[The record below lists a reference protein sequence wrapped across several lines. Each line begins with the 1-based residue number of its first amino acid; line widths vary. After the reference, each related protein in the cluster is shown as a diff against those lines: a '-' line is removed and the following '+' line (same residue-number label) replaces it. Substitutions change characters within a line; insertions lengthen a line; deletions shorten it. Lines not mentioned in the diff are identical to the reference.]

1 MASSVRIAG
10 VGATAVGRLG
20 RSAEE
25 LAETA
30 LDRALAD
37 AGMGRGDLQGLI
49 AVPSLS
55 NPTFMQAHQLATRMG
70 LLPRRKMIVRTI
82 DTGGAGPITS
92 LGTARNMILSG
103 WTDTVAVVASDA
115 VLSMDRELFRARAD
129 DSVRGSGLPSPSI
142 PHGYDRVA
150 QWHMARHGVTREQLA
165 MVPVLFSHFAARHP
179 DAMCRRPFSVE
190 DVLASPRVAPVTNV
204 LECARRADGAAA
216 LVIASSSYVRRQL
229 AKPLELCPAI
239 VSTGEASGP
248 LYPPAEI
255 GEEMFSCERAA
266 HIAFE
271 SAQLSVR
278 DIDFFALYD
287 CFPICFLRALEAVGC
302 CPVGEAGRF
311 VESAYRR
318 LAATGRLAPEEFPF
332 TTHGGLACFGA
343 PWEVPAMYG
352 VLEAVAQLTARAGA
366 ERQLSPKPRRALV
379 YGNGGIFSASAVAI
393 LGDGVYGA
401 RGC

>member
-1 MASSVRIAG
+1 MATSVRIVG
-10 VGATAVGRLG
+10 VGATPVGRLG

-25 LAETA
+25 LAEAA

-70 LLPRRKMIVRTI
+70 LLPHKRMIVRTI

-115 VLSMDRELFRARAD
+115 VLSMDREAFRARAD
-129 DSVRGSGLPSPSI
+129 ESVRGSGLPSPAI
-142 PHGYDRVA
+142 PHGYDRIA
-150 QWHMARHGVTREQLA
+150 QWHMRRHGVTREQLA
-165 MVPVLFSHFAARHP
+165 MVPAIFSHFAARHP
-179 DAMCRRPFSVE
+179 DAMCRRPFGVAE
-190 DVLASPRVAPVTNV
+190 VLASPRVAPVTNV

-216 LVIASSSYVRRQL
+216 LVVASSSHFRRHFG
-229 AKPLELCPAI
+229 KPLELCPAI

-255 GEEMFSCERAA
+255 DEDLFSCERAA
-266 HIAFE
+266 RIAFE
-271 SAQLSVR
+271 TAQLSVR

-302 CPVGEAGRF
+302 CPVGGAGEF
-311 VESAYRR
+311 VERAWRKLSAHG
-318 LAATGRLAPEEFPF
+318 ALAPAEFPF
-332 TTHGGLACFGA
+332 NLHGGLACFGA

-352 VLEAVAQLTARAGA
+352 VLEAVAQLTGRAGPD
-366 ERQLSPKPRRALV
+366 RQIAPKPRRALV
-379 YGNGGIFSASAVAI
+379 YGNGGIFSASAVAV
-393 LGDGVYGA
+393 LGDGVY
-401 RGC
+401 

>member
-1 MASSVRIAG
+1 MATSVRIVG
-10 VGATAVGRLG
+10 VGATPVGRLG

-25 LAETA
+25 LAEAA

-82 DTGGAGPITS
+82 DTGGAGPITA

-129 DSVRGSGLPSPSI
+129 DAVRGSGLPSPSI
-142 PHGYDRVA
+142 PHGYDRIA
-150 QWHMARHGVTREQLA
+150 QWHMRRHGVTREQLA
-165 MVPVLFSHFAARHP
+165 MVPAIFSHFSARHP
-179 DAMCRRPFSVE
+179 DAMCREPFTVE
-190 DVLASPRVAPVTNV
+190 AVLASPRVAPVTNV

-216 LVIASSSYVRRQL
+216 LVISSSSHFRRHFP
-229 AKPLELCPAI
+229 KSLELCPAI

-255 GEEMFSCERAA
+255 DEELFSCERAA
-266 HIAFE
+266 RIAFE

-302 CPVGEAGRF
+302 CPSGGAGEF
-311 VESAYRR
+311 VERAWRQ
-318 LAATGRLAPEEFPF
+318 LATRGTLAPSEFPF
-332 TTHGGLACFGA
+332 NLHGGLACFGA

-352 VLEAVAQLTARAGA
+352 VLEAVAQLTGRAAG
-366 ERQLSPKPRRALV
+366 RQVTPKPRRALV
-379 YGNGGIFSASAVAI
+379 YGNGGIFSASAVAV
-393 LGDGVYGA
+393 LGDGVY
-401 RGC
+401 